1 MRIEIIPP
9 RFLSIHDIHLL
20 NELVHATGECY
31 SLHIELLDVSTEEEP
46 RYNIEIKNNG
56 NHYIEMEFLMLC
68 EMFGVLYSDI
78 QKAIKNHQTLLIY
91 YHND

>member
-9 RFLSIHDIHLL
+9 RFLSIHEIYLL

-31 SLHIELLDVSTEEEP
+31 SLHIELLDVSTGEEP

-56 NHYIEMEFLMLC
+56 IHSIEMEFFLFC
-68 EMFGVLYSDI
+68 EMLGVLNADI
-78 QKAIKNHQTLLIY
+78 EKAIRDHQSLLIY
-91 YHND
+91 YHNY